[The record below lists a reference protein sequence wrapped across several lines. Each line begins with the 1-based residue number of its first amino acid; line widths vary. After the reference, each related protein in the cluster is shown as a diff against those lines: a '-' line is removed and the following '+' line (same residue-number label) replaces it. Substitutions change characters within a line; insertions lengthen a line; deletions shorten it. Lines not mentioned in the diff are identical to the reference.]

1 MKLPAIFLAAAVMLS
16 PVGATAQWWNSPGAT
31 APGNFMYA
39 YRRADVDQAS
49 GRIQRAILNGEIEVL
64 DSMHEEFLR
73 LEKAGGPGRWMMT
86 AFARAIET
94 GMPVALGDRDKLF
107 AMLARWKQERPQSLL
122 RPMVEVGAWYSSA
135 WGHRGTGVARDVS
148 PEALALFRRDLDR
161 AAAALASAGP
171 RAADTPLYYQFAILI
186 AGSSG
191 RGAQVMDAAY
201 REGAAKYPLNFPIA
215 NARRNF
221 LLPQWGGSHEALDR
235 HIRDAVA
242 RSQHAEGTAMYAA
255 LYVATA
261 RNVEQRDFFGRTKAD
276 WRLMRHSFEDALAL
290 EDDSVTLNAYAT
302 FACMAGDRETLRRAV
317 ARLGRR
323 ASLGLGLEFISPD
336 ACLEMARGDR

>member
-1 MKLPAIFLAAAVMLS
+1 MKLLAIFLAAIAMLS
-16 PVGATAQWWNSPGAT
+16 PVRATAQWWDNPGMARGQ
-31 APGNFMYA
+31 AMYV
-39 YRRADVDQAS
+39 YKRADIDHAS
-49 GRIQRAILNGEIEVL
+49 GRIQRAVLNGEIDVL
-64 DSMHEEFLR
+64 ESMHEEFLR

-86 AFARAIET
+86 AFARAIEI

-135 WGHRGTGVARDVS
+135 WAHRGSGVARDVS
-148 PEALALFRRDLDR
+148 PEALTLFRRDLDR
-161 AAAALASAGP
+161 AAAALEGAGP
-171 RAADTPLYYQFAILI
+171 GAAQTPLYYMFAILI

-201 REGAAKYPLNFPIA
+201 REGAAKYPLNFPIV

-221 LLPQWGGSHEALDR
+221 MLPQWGGSHEALDR
-235 HIRDAVA
+235 LIRDAVA

-255 LYVATA
+255 LYTATA

-276 WRLMRHSFEDALAL
+276 WRLMRHSFEDSLAL
-290 EDDSVTLNAYAT
+290 EDDFVTLNAYAT
-302 FACMAGDRETLRRAV
+302 FACMAGDRETLRRTV

-323 ASLGLGLEFISPD
+323 ASLGLGLEFVSPD